1 MRIFFNFTNT
11 QSGIMKSQTIG
22 VALTVVNLLLM
33 VFLLAQLQPSYAKKT
48 DSLSVLKGT
57 GLEIVDAHGKMRA
70 SITVLPDT
78 RSEKGVTPGG
88 IIFRL
93 IDTYGKPI
101 IKIGADYEGGG
112 MSIVDRADAG
122 YIQLIAREKGNF
134 IRLKNVDGTE
144 KLVQGGK

>member
-1 MRIFFNFTNT
+1 M
-11 QSGIMKSQTIG
+11 
-22 VALTVVNLLLM
+22 LTGVNLLLM
-33 VFLLAQLQPSYAKKT
+33 VFLLAQLKPTYARKT
-48 DSLSVLKGT
+48 ESPSVLRGT
-57 GLEIVDAHGKMRA
+57 GLEIVDAQGKVRG

-78 RSEKGVTPGG
+78 RNEKGGTPGG

-101 IKIGADYEGGG
+101 VKIGADYEGGA

-134 IRLKNVDGTE
+134 IRLKNVNGKE
-144 KLVQGGK
+144 KLMQAGK

>member
-1 MRIFFNFTNT
+1 
-11 QSGIMKSQTIG
+11 MKSQTIG
-22 VALTVVNLLLM
+22 LILTVVNLMIM
-33 VFLLAQLQPSYAKKT
+33 VFLLAQLQPSYARKT
-48 DSLSVLKGT
+48 DSASVLRGT
-57 GLEIVDAHGKMRA
+57 GLEIVDDHGKVRA

-78 RSEKGVTPGG
+78 RNEKGVTPGG

-134 IRLKNVDGTE
+134 IRLKNVDGKE
-144 KLVQGGK
+144 KLLEGGK

>member
-1 MRIFFNFTNT
+1 
-11 QSGIMKSQTIG
+11 MKSQTIG
-22 VALTVVNLLLM
+22 LILTAFNLLLL
-33 VFLLAQLQPSYAKKT
+33 VFLLAQLQPSYARKA
-48 DSLSVLKGT
+48 DSPSILRGT
-57 GLEIVDAHGKMRA
+57 GLEIVDAHSKVRG
-70 SITVLPDT
+70 SITILPDT
-78 RSEKGVTPGG
+78 RSEKGATPGG

-134 IRLKNVDGTE
+134 IRLKNVDGKE
-144 KLVQGGK
+144 KLLEGGK

>member
-1 MRIFFNFTNT
+1 
-11 QSGIMKSQTIG
+11 MKSPTIG
-22 VALTVVNLLLM
+22 LILTAVNLLLF
-33 VFLLAQLQPSYAKKT
+33 VFLLAQLQPSYARKT
-48 DSLSVLKGT
+48 DSPSILRGT
-57 GLEIVDAHGKMRA
+57 GLEIVDAHGKVRG
-70 SITVLPDT
+70 SITILPDNNT
-78 RSEKGVTPGG
+78 AKGVTPGG

-134 IRLKNVDGTE
+134 IRLKNVDGKE
-144 KLVQGGK
+144 KLLEGGK